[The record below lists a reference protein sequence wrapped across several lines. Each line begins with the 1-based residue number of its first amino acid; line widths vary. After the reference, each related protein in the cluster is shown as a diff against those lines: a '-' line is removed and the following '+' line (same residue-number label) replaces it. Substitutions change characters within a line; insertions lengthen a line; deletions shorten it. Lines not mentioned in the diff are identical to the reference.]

1 MRVALLGCVISTLA
15 VTMAF
20 GQSAATESTT
30 IYLANGETTQE
41 LQGIITTLSS
51 VGDIRQV
58 SVSAGTGLVVSG
70 TADQIAFAKWLIGEL
85 DRPST
90 GPATVN
96 SPEHEYHLPGSGDDV
111 VRVFYLT
118 HSETQ
123 QNLQEV
129 MTLIRAL
136 ENISRLFPY
145 PAQRALTVRGT
156 AAQISLAAWLVNEL
170 DKPAGAQTSAP
181 PGPREYRIP
190 GGDDDVVRL
199 FYVPSARTPQELQ
212 DVLVAVRAATNAR
225 RMFINS
231 AQRALAVRGTAD
243 QIAAAERV
251 INARQ

>member
-1 MRVALLGCVISTLA
+1 MRVSWLGWVISALV
-15 VTMAF
+15 VTVAF

-30 IYLANGETTQE
+30 IYLANGETAQD

-51 VGDIRQV
+51 VGDIRQA
-58 SVSAGTGLVVSG
+58 SASAGTGLVVSG
-70 TADQIAFAKWLIGEL
+70 TADQIAFAKWLISEL
-85 DRPST
+85 DKPTT
-90 GPATVN
+90 GPVPVN
-96 SPEHEYHLPGSGDDV
+96 SAEHEYHLPGSGDEI
-111 VRVFYLT
+111 VRVFYLA

-129 MTLIRAL
+129 MTLIRAI
-136 ENISRLFPY
+136 ENIGRLFPY

-181 PGPREYRIP
+181 QGPREYRMP
-190 GGDDDVVRL
+190 GGGDEVVRL

-212 DVLVAVRAATNAR
+212 DVLAAVRTATNAR

-231 AQRALAVRGTAD
+231 AQRALAVRGTAE
-243 QIAAAERV
+243 QIATAERV